1 MDEITKMNFN
11 AISEALI
18 EIRKKSDEQYD
29 IIANLR
35 NTIIQMQQQISMLNI
50 QNGKLLSN
58 NIGTGPTV

>member
-18 EIRKKSDEQYD
+18 EIRKKSDEHYD